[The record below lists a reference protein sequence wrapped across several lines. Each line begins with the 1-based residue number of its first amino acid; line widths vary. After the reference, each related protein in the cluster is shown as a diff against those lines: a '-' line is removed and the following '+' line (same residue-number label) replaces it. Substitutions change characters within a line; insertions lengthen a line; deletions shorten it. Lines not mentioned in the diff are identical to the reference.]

1 MRSTLDSRYVGNVD
15 QRITSFL
22 HFFLLVCFSFLVSH
36 YSDLWLE
43 SHAIELPLKR
53 ILYVGLLSSRKF
65 VVQEFGVKRGR
76 KRTDE
81 EGHIPKGERKRVEQ
95 SKSDRIKASYTL
107 QLCLVDSSGSFLRC
121 TFVLRKFQRDGQQVG
136 EKFRYGHPVIAL
148 RNSLEGRFRNCR
160 TNNLTVI
167 LVPCESFRRTFGNCP
182 ILVDTSTLIKIVNIF
197 STKVSI
203 SVRRWSFQF
212 LEWRKSTKG
221 RVVRVIEEGV
231 GSGGVRGDKGD
242 EYGKRKRRVM
252 VD

>member
-1 MRSTLDSRYVGNVD
+1 MYTLRGFTIIKEI
-15 QRITSFL
+15 R
-22 HFFLLVCFSFLVSH
+22 CRRR
-36 YSDLWLE
+36 LE
-43 SHAIELPLKR
+43 VAGKIEFAE
-53 ILYVGLLSSRKF
+53 S
-65 VVQEFGVKRGR
+65 GVKRGS

-95 SKSDRIKASYTL
+95 SKSDRIKASYTFTTML
-107 QLCLVDSSGSFLRC
+107 GGLFPDRSCVFLRFEGAPSSSESFNA
-121 TFVLRKFQRDGQQVG
+121 TGNKLG

-167 LVPCESFRRTFGNCP
+167 RVPCESFEEP
-182 ILVDTSTLIKIVNIF
+182 SEIDTPTLIKIVNIL

-221 RVVRVIEEGV
+221 RVVRMMGEGV
-231 GSGGVRGDKGD
+231 GPGGVRGDKGD

-252 VD
+252 VDE